1 MTAVEEARQET
12 LTPCAALRIE
22 SEPVWDAIYAHPF
35 LKEVE
40 DGTLSDD
47 KLLYYFIQNV
57 NYIRA
62 AVQFSAMSYAHSRND
77 ASRAQTARMF
87 EFGRGEVDRQVA
99 YVERLAGDK
108 GVDWTLSPTAHAYTR
123 HLLTLA
129 AYGGT
134 TDLLV
139 GMLPC
144 EWTYA
149 EFSARLF
156 PIVTHPVHQEWLA
169 SFVGDEHKEL
179 SHHFH
184 LLLDDL
190 LADASEERMA
200 QMKAV
205 FHTSSRYEWMFWEM
219 AYTKEQWPI

>member
-1 MTAVEEARQET
+1 
-12 LTPCAALRIE
+12 
-22 SEPVWDAIYAHPF
+22 VWDAIYAHPF

-40 DGTLSDD
+40 DGTLPDD
-47 KLLYYFIQNV
+47 RLLYYFVQNV
-57 NYIRA
+57 HYIRA
-62 AVQFSAMSYAHSRND
+62 AVQFSAMCYAKARND
-77 ASRAQTARMF
+77 AGRAQTGRMF
-87 EFGRGEVDRQVA
+87 EFGRGEVARQVE
-99 YVERLAGDK
+99 YVEKLADGK
-108 GVDWTLSPTAHAYTR
+108 PVDWTFAPTSRAYTR

-129 AYGGT
+129 AYGGV

-149 EFSARLF
+149 EFSDRLY
-156 PIVTHPVHQEWLA
+156 PIVEHPVHKEWLA

-179 SHHFH
+179 SYHFH
-184 LLLDDL
+184 ELLDEL
-190 LADASEERMA
+190 LANASDEEMEA
-200 QMKAV
+200 AKDV

>member
-1 MTAVEEARQET
+1 MVAVAAET
-12 LTPCAALRIE
+12 STPCEALRQE
-22 SEPVWDAIYAHPF
+22 SEPIWDAIFAHPF

-40 DGTLSDD
+40 ENSLPDD
-47 KLLYYFIQNV
+47 KLLYYFVQNV
-57 NYIRA
+57 HYIHA
-62 AVQFSAMSYAHSRND
+62 AVQFSAMSYAKSSDD

-87 EFGRGEVDRQVA
+87 EFGRGEVARQIA
-99 YVERLAGDK
+99 YVERLAG
-108 GVDWTLSPTAHAYTR
+108 GREVDWTFAPTAYAYTR

-134 TDLLV
+134 THLLV

-149 EFSARLF
+149 LFSARLA
-156 PIVTHPVHQEWLA
+156 PIVEHPVHKEWLA

-190 LADASEERMA
+190 LANASEA
-200 QMKAV
+200 QMAEMKNI
-205 FHTSSRYEWMFWEM
+205 FRTSSRYEWMFWGM